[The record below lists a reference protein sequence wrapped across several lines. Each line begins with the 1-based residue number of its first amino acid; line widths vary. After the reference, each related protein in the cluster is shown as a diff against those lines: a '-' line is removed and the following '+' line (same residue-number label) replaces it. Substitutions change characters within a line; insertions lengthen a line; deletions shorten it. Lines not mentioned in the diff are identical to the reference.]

1 MSLDFDLEYK
11 IDNNNVEVFSENI
24 THNLGTM
31 ADKAGIYYALW
42 RPEEKGYKKA
52 KDIIAILEEG
62 LKNLKDKP
70 KYFEQFNSENG
81 WGMYEHFVPF
91 VESVLK
97 ACKKYPNAK
106 IFTSR

>member
-1 MSLDFDLEYK
+1 MSLDFSLEYR
-11 IDNNNVEVFSENI
+11 IDDNDIEVFSENI

-52 KDIIAILEEG
+52 GDVVKVLEKG

-70 KYFEQFNSENG
+70 EYCKKFNAENG

-91 VESVLK
+91 VENVLE
-97 ACKKYPNAK
+97 ACKKYPSAT
-106 IFTSR
+106 IFISR